1 MFDHLDEPPE
11 GFFDAYMDMLR
22 ESLGFLINVE
32 PDAQQFIDMY
42 TGLALTGYFDMFN
55 YVQVDSPDDKRNLAR
70 MFAIQIWNNTPLP
83 SNRYR
88 LSPLPKP
95 RRNEPCF
102 CGSGKK
108 YKQCCMHLDA
118 GDMPVMHPDLMT
130 QQLLSMISKTELKQV
145 WQHLPHPL
153 LGFVAGE
160 WAKES
165 EEMAERALLML
176 DPIFKQPD
184 AKLDHR
190 DELAFDTLAELC
202 ILLDKPRK
210 KTTLVKRIM
219 QHPDKALQSAALHR
233 YCCILGDQG
242 KDDEAWACFQKAQ
255 RLDPDDPSLSHLEIL
270 LLMQQGKTGQM
281 QQRGAYWI
289 KRLGHMNRDGELDDL
304 IAVIK
309 EMISDTPTAMGNL
322 IEHDTPGAARLI
334 AWLTAA
340 CQSQPPL
347 LNKVQVYDDA
357 SVVEPINKR
366 AAVMERDWMELLM
379 YCDDPWEAPDA
390 WLEELEEHP
399 ELAGS
404 SSVLDDLIQMVR
416 ELDTPNPMLTFEP
429 LLMLTTFQI
438 KRLLPE
444 QLKAPL
450 EWGLMQNRPALRML
464 GFIIDNM
471 VQMNDHQTAL
481 DMMEWALRLNPN
493 DNQGFR
499 SEVVNAYLR
508 LNRNDDA
515 IALCAH
521 YPEDCDVSICFGRA
535 LALFRQGKRPLADTH
550 LKSAIKRFPKVPNAI
565 TRKSM
570 KQPDNLEPG
579 LVTYG
584 GDDEAW
590 YYRQDAR
597 DLWLNTP
604 GAITWMKECQKT
616 S

>member
-1 MFDHLDEPPE
+1 MFDHLDEPPAE
-11 GFFDAYMDMLR
+11 FFDAYMDMLR

-42 TGLALTGYFDMFN
+42 TRLASTGYFDMFN
-55 YVQVDSPDDKRNLAR
+55 YVQVDSPDEKRNLAR

-88 LSPLPKP
+88 PRPLSKP
-95 RRNEPCF
+95 RRNQPCF

-108 YKQCCMHLDA
+108 YKQCCMYLDT
-118 GDMPVMHPDLMT
+118 GDVPVMHPDLMT
-130 QQLLSMISKTELKQV
+130 QQLLSVISKTELKQV

-153 LGFVAGE
+153 LGFIAGE

-190 DELAFDTLAELC
+190 DELAFDALAELC
-202 ILLDKPRK
+202 IRLDKPRK

-219 QHPDKALQSAALHR
+219 QHPDKRLQTAALHR

-242 KDDEAWACFQKAQ
+242 KGDEAWAYFQKAQ

-270 LLMQQGKTGQM
+270 LLMQQGKIEQM
-281 QQRGAYWI
+281 QQRGGYWI
-289 KRLGHMNRDGELDDL
+289 RRLGHMNRDGELDDL

-334 AWLTAA
+334 AWLKAA
-340 CQSQPPL
+340 CQSPPPL
-347 LNKVQVYDDA
+347 LNKIQVYDDA
-357 SVVEPINKR
+357 GVIEPKNKR
-366 AAVMERDWMELLM
+366 AAVLERDWLELLM
-379 YCDDPWEAPDA
+379 YCDDPWENPDA

-404 SSVLDDLIQMVR
+404 SNVLDDLIQMVR

-429 LLMLTTFQI
+429 LLMLTTFQA

-444 QLKAPL
+444 QPEAPL
-450 EWGLMQNRPALRML
+450 EWGFIQNRPVLRML
-464 GFIIDNM
+464 GFIIDNL
-471 VQMNDHQTAL
+471 VQMDDQQTAL
-481 DMMEWALRLNPN
+481 EMMEWALRLNPN

-521 YPEDCDVSICFGRA
+521 YPEDFDVSICFGRA
-535 LALFRQGKRPLADTH
+535 LALFRQGKRPQADTH
-550 LKSAIKRFPKVPNAI
+550 LKSAIRKFPKVPNAI
-565 TRKSM
+565 TRKTM
-570 KQPDNLEPG
+570 KEPKNLEPG
-579 LVTYG
+579 LVTCG

-604 GAITWMKECQKT
+604 GAIAWMKEC
-616 S
+616 